1 MNNGL
6 LKSEWEVLRERMKN
20 EKEVLKELEK
30 HYNAALEDIETRI
43 ASMLG
48 RNDAELPHV
57 IRRIEYQRMI
67 KAQLQ
72 AALDKLHANE
82 YETISEYL
90 NNSYTDGF
98 VGTVYALHEQD
109 VPVIVPID
117 QNAAVKAVTIDSKLK
132 DDLYKSL
139 GIDMTKLK
147 KTVAAEI
154 TRGIASGMMYGDI
167 ARNIKNASGIPFRR
181 ARTIVRT
188 EAGRVQEQAAMD
200 AGNKAKQ
207 AGADVVKQWSA
218 IRDGKT
224 RPQHRLMDHQV
235 REMDER
241 FSNGLMFPQEPGG
254 KAEEVINCRCTTL
267 IRAREEMDEEE
278 LRIMQERAS
287 YHELL
292 VKDSKEFGK
301 AKAKD
306 FADFK
311 KKYLKAAETVDKA
324 EKSDHPVKNKYG
336 HVVLFDERMESS
348 EKWSESV
355 RIIKE
360 LTDQYDT
367 RLSTVKIGSVNS
379 AGSVDMGGC
388 MYLSSAKLEIAI
400 HEFGH
405 SVAIEALTKYG
416 VEHDADFWK
425 EIKSIKRAYRKDVG
439 VDTRRYISSYEHGT
453 NSVDEFMCEAFTQ
466 AKLAEMG
473 LPIPNTYGNDLT
485 YSQRVL
491 ETVDKYFKKP
501 GAKVSQ
507 TVENTGKSGIIN
519 TKQAT
524 RKIKDGTTVV
534 NPMDASKYAK
544 LKSNLQKKGVTV
556 MQAKDDDLAFMQVF
570 GAEATYTG
578 GYIMH
583 IGEVPSASALYEE
596 IIHWTQAVK
605 YGELTSTDPVE
616 LCAREVA
623 ANRKLLKNGYAY
635 GFDDVDFEDIQ
646 RNLSIWESKFEEL
659 VGVTYD
665 ESDYRRDV

>member
-6 LKSEWEVLRERMKN
+6 LKSEWEVLREQMKN
-20 EKEVLKELEK
+20 EKVVLKELEK
-30 HYNAALEDIETRI
+30 HYSAVLDDIETRI

-72 AALDKLHANE
+72 SLLDKLHANE

-90 NNSYTDGF
+90 NDSYTTGF
-98 VGTVYALHEQD
+98 VGTVYTLHEQE

-117 QNAAVKAVTIDSKLK
+117 QNVAVKAVTIDSKLK
-132 DDLYKSL
+132 EDLYKTL
-139 GIDMTKLK
+139 GTDMTKLK
-147 KTVAAEI
+147 KTIAAEI
-154 TRGIASGMMYGDI
+154 TRGIASGMTYGDI

-200 AGNKAKQ
+200 AGIKAKQ
-207 AGADVVKQWSA
+207 VGADVVKQWSA

-224 RPQHRLMDHQV
+224 RPQHRQMNRQV

-254 KAEEVINCRCTTL
+254 KAEEVINCRCTLL

-278 LRIMQERAS
+278 LRIMQE
-287 YHELL
+287 H
-292 VKDSKEFGK
+292 
-301 AKAKD
+301 AKFFKLD
-306 FADFK
+306 KTKGFEDFK
-311 KKYLKAAETVDKA
+311 KKYLKAAE
-324 EKSDHPVKNKYG
+324 
-336 HVVLFDERMESS
+336 
-348 EKWSESV
+348 
-355 RIIKE
+355 
-360 LTDQYDT
+360 
-367 RLSTVKIGSVNS
+367 
-379 AGSVDMGGC
+379 
-388 MYLSSAKLEIAI
+388 
-400 HEFGH
+400 
-405 SVAIEALTKYG
+405 
-416 VEHDADFWK
+416 
-425 EIKSIKRAYRKDVG
+425 
-439 VDTRRYISSYEHGT
+439 
-453 NSVDEFMCEAFTQ
+453 
-466 AKLAEMG
+466 
-473 LPIPNTYGNDLT
+473 
-485 YSQRVL
+485 
-491 ETVDKYFKKP
+491 
-501 GAKVSQ
+501 

-534 NPMDASKYAK
+534 NPMDASKYAE
-544 LKSNLQKKGVTV
+544 LKTNLQKKGVTV

-570 GAEATYTG
+570 GAEATYAG

-583 IGEVPSASALYEE
+583 IGEIPSASALYEE

-623 ANRKLLKNGYAY
+623 ANRKLLRNGYAY
-635 GFDDVDFEDIQ
+635 GFDDVDFEDIE
-646 RNLSIWESKFEEL
+646 RNLATWETKFEEL